1 MRSLHTY
8 TILLSLAASFA
19 SAQNVST
26 TEELI
31 SAVRD
36 GAEGRKIQIGPGIFE
51 LPGPLELKTGMTLQG
66 TGMGETVI
74 THTADW
80 KPSTE
85 ALPKGEI
92 RPDEANSQAYL
103 IRMRDKAVDITIS
116 NLTLRGPQLH
126 GAIFGISNKRVG
138 LHHFRIEDVLYS
150 GIRCYFMKGSRI
162 HDCEFIGA
170 GGKWKRGGIPG
181 VDGGVSGGASI
192 APPSHPAS
200 LSGWG

>member
-1 MRSLHTY
+1 MLTY
-8 TILLSLAASFA
+8 TILSSLAASFA

-66 TGMGETVI
+66 TGMRETVI

-92 RPDEANSQAYL
+92 RLDEANPQAYL
-103 IRMRDKAVDITIS
+103 IRLRDKAVNITIS

-126 GAIFGISNKRVG
+126 GAIFVKAALRVFPEIPFPKTARRVAEWLQDLGNRDLFTMKMRVKIFYIPPFGDPQGIATRHQGRS
-138 LHHFRIEDVLYS
+138 
-150 GIRCYFMKGSRI
+150 
-162 HDCEFIGA
+162 
-170 GGKWKRGGIPG
+170 
-181 VDGGVSGGASI
+181 
-192 APPSHPAS
+192 
-200 LSGWG
+200 

>member
-1 MRSLHTY
+1 MLTY
-8 TILLSLAASFA
+8 TILSSLAASFA

-51 LPGPLELKTGMTLQG
+51 LPGPLELKTGMTLPG
-66 TGMGETVI
+66 TGMGETI
-74 THTADW
+74 LTHTADW

-92 RPDEANSQAYL
+92 RPDEADPQAYL
-103 IRMRDKAVDITIS
+103 IRLRDKAVNITIS

-126 GAIFGISNKRVG
+126 GVIFGISNKRVG
-138 LHHFRIEDVLYS
+138 LHHRRIEDVLYS
-150 GIRCYFMKGSRI
+150 GIRSYFESLTPLLTFALNRARAFGQLCLI
-162 HDCEFIGA
+162 FD
-170 GGKWKRGGIPG
+170 IP
-181 VDGGVSGGASI
+181 
-192 APPSHPAS
+192 
-200 LSGWG
+200 